1 MNTSKDCNHYGP
13 KSDKVLKG
21 TSKALVGAERY
32 PLITSAMT
40 ITSSKVAEVLSQGKI
55 LP

>member
-1 MNTSKDCNHYGP
+1 MNTSIDCDRYGP

-21 TSKALVGAERY
+21 TSKALVGERY

-40 ITSSKVAEVLSQGKI
+40 ITSSKVAKVLSQGKI